1 MKSMKMIKKQ
11 AQAGFTLIELMI
23 VVAIIGILAAVAI
36 PQYTDYT
43 IKAKV
48 GNALASVGPLKT
60 AVGLCAQE
68 NGNTATGCSTTGAT
82 VTSIPVF
89 TPTKEVATAVV
100 TDGTIVLTFQSTGI
114 GSGVD
119 GLTITMTPTIPEAGT
134 NILWTNTTDVSQAA
148 ASAAITKN
156 NPPLPAAAP
165 AAPAPAAPAA
175 GG

>member
-48 GNALASVGPLKT
+48 GNALAAAGPLKT

-68 NGNTATGCSTTGAT
+68 NGGDLAACNTATAAANL
-82 VTSIPVF
+82 PAF
-89 TPTKEVATAVV
+89 AATKEVASATVTGSGVV
-100 TDGTIVLTFQSTGI
+100 ELTMGTGI

-119 GLTITMTPTIPEAGT
+119 GLVISMTPLLEGT
-134 NILWTNTTDVSQAA
+134 NIVWRNTTTVTQAA
-148 ASAAITKN
+148 AVAAIEKN
-156 NPPLPAAAP
+156 NAAA
-165 AAPAPAAPAA
+165 AAAA
-175 GG
+175 GT